1 MKIEYGTELGVR
13 LLKTLDVNGFVYHL
27 VNLEPQLAQELSDKL
42 AFQTQDNDYLL
53 QGLKPT
59 TTGEHDAS

>member
-1 MKIEYGTELGVR
+1 MRIEYGTELGVR
-13 LLKTLDVNGFVYHL
+13 LLKTLDVDGFVYHL

-42 AFQTQDNDYLL
+42 AFQIQDNDYLL

-59 TTGEHDAS
+59 TTGEQDAS